1 MIQKAAVVHFQNN
14 FGEARKVRPT
24 LGGQFQRHLPGD
36 VSLQLER
43 PFEEGEIVAALK
55 GCNSLKA
62 PGPDSFNFSFI
73 KKGWEFMKDII
84 TQFFSKFH
92 RNGKLTKGIN
102 STFVALIPKIDCPT
116 TFKDFRPISKVGSIY
131 KILSKVL
138 ANMLKESLSTIIGEA
153 QAAFVGGKQILDGF
167 LIANEAIH
175 SWKHSVQGG
184 LILKLDFEK
193 AYDCVNWGFLLY
205 MLKKA
210 GFGDKWCGWIREC
223 CSTVSMS
230 VLINGS
236 ATQEFQTQ
244 KGLRQGD
251 PLSPFL
257 FNVVAEALNILL
269 ERAQEKNIIKS
280 VKLGSNGV
288 TISHLLFADDTI
300 LFCNNDLE
308 EMGNIKRIL
317 RCFQLMSGL
326 KINYSKSSVCGVKI
340 QREDVQALAQVM
352 GCRVE
357 SLPIKYLGL
366 PLGANPRRI
375 KTWEP
380 VLERT
385 QKRLS
390 IWRTRTISTGGR
402 LTLINHNSSTLP
414 IYFMSLFKMPV
425 AVAKMLEKLQRQ
437 FFWGDT
443 PDKKKMHLV
452 HWERITVK
460 VVRGKYNLD
469 RRSWLPYTPLSGSIS
484 NIWKD
489 ICSVGENDSVL
500 GFSIREGFK
509 VQVNSGCDTLFWEHM
524 WLGNTAIKDEFPRLY
539 GRSTQQNE
547 VLSNI
552 CGGGSQGD
560 WNLLF
565 RGSLRVREHHQF
577 EELKQRLNGVTLDP
591 SKSDLMQWNW
601 TANKIFSVKSVY
613 QRWEMQL
620 QSRHTTLGSV
630 WRNLSPPKV
639 EIFSWMAIQ
648 NRIATRSI
656 LLDRNLIPEVH
667 LATCPLC
674 ALHVETPQHLLLHC
688 RFSWVVWSEILN
700 WWHIQWVCP
709 ASLEELASWW
719 FGNRFRNLEKNIWE
733 VCFFATLWSIWLTR
747 NGYIFNGIT
756 TEALEVAD
764 LIKTKVAMWMKAK
777 FDIKL
782 YTVEDFKGY
791 LDGIRKVKM

>member
-1 MIQKAAVVHFQNN
+1 MVFPIVMIHHRAN
-14 FGEARKVRPT
+14 
-24 LGGQFQRHLPGD
+24 
-36 VSLQLER
+36 VSKTVPL
-43 PFEEGEIVAALK
+43 ALVSP
-55 GCNSLKA
+55 SL
-62 PGPDSFNFSFI
+62 
-73 KKGWEFMKDII
+73 
-84 TQFFSKFH
+84 
-92 RNGKLTKGIN
+92 L
-102 STFVALIPKIDCPT
+102 
-116 TFKDFRPISKVGSIY
+116 
-131 KILSKVL
+131 
-138 ANMLKESLSTIIGEA
+138 
-153 QAAFVGGKQILDGF
+153 VGGKQILDGV

-257 FNVVAEALNILL
+257 FNVVAEGLNILL
-269 ERAQEKNIIKS
+269 ERAREKNIIKG

-288 TISHLLFADDTI
+288 TISHLQFADDTI

-326 KINYSKSSVCGVKI
+326 KIKYSKSFVCGVKI

-366 PLGANPRRI
+366 PLGANPKRI
-375 KTWEP
+375 KTCGSCKNAGE
-380 VLERT
+380 VT
-385 QKRLS
+385 
-390 IWRTRTISTGGR
+390 
-402 LTLINHNSSTLP
+402 
-414 IYFMSLFKMPV
+414 
-425 AVAKMLEKLQRQ
+425 
-437 FFWGDT
+437 
-443 PDKKKMHLV
+443 
-452 HWERITVK
+452 K

-469 RRSWLPYTPLSGSIS
+469 RRSWLPYTPLSGSVS

-509 VQVNSGCDTLFWEHM
+509 VQVNSGCDTLFWEHI

-539 GRSTQQNE
+539 GRSTQQN
-547 VLSNI
+547 
-552 CGGGSQGD
+552 
-560 WNLLF
+560 
-565 RGSLRVREHHQF
+565 EHHQF

-613 QRWEMQL
+613 QKWEMQS

-648 NRIATRSI
+648 NRIATLSI

-667 LATCPLC
+667 LAACPLC

-791 LDGIRKVKM
+791 LDGIRKVKMYGEVDKEGSQ